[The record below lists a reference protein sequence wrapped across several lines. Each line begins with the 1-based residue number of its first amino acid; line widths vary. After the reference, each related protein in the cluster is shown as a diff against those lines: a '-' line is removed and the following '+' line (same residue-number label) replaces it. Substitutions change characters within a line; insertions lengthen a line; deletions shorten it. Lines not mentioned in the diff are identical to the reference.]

1 MKEPIQKVKELNFS
15 HIAGIDDATKCPC
28 IGSIFVSGVV
38 ATPKIIRSWK
48 KLGVKDSKL
57 IAAPK
62 RAKLEKIIK
71 ETALAYVVKEIT
83 PAMIDDKTY
92 NLNDWEMIVVMQ
104 IIEEL
109 QKSCPAQAVI
119 IDNWEVTTELFHT
132 RYSSLI
138 TSSSTQLSFPH
149 NIHINT
155 QHISNVPLVAQH
167 YADTNYTVVGAA
179 SILSKQGSDKQY
191 ATYKQQFGDFGS
203 GSPADPKT
211 RLFVWQHRHDQ
222 LPIIRTSWST
232 YKTLSALE
240 RIEEDT
246 IYSRVLNKNTKSKN
260 L

>member
-1 MKEPIQKVKELNFS
+1 MKEPIQKVKELSFS
-15 HIAGIDDATKCPC
+15 PVAGIDDATKCPC
-28 IGSIFVSGVV
+28 IGSIFISGVV

-71 ETALAYVVKEIT
+71 KTALAYAIKEIT

-109 QKSCPAQAVI
+109 QKACPAQAVI
-119 IDNWEVTTELFHT
+119 IDNWEVTTDLFHV
-132 RYSSLI
+132 RYNSL
-138 TSSSTQLSFPH
+138 TAQTGTQLSFPH
-149 NIHINT
+149 NIHIDT
-155 QHISNVPLVAQH
+155 QHIGNVPLIAQH
-167 YADTNYTVVGAA
+167 YADTNYIVVGAA
-179 SILSKQGSDKQY
+179 SILSKQGSDRQY
-191 ATYKQQFGDFGS
+191 AEYKQQFGDFGS

-211 RLFVWQHRHDQ
+211 RLFVWQHRHKP
-222 LPIIRTSWST
+222 LPIMRTSWST

-240 RIEEDT
+240 RIEDDI
-246 IYSRVLNKNTKSKN
+246 IYSRIFNKNTESKN

>member
-1 MKEPIQKVKELNFS
+1 MKEPIQKIKELSFS
-15 HIAGIDDATKCPC
+15 HVAGIDDATKCPC
-28 IGSIFVSGVV
+28 IGSIFISGVV

-71 ETALAYVVKEIT
+71 ETAIAYAIKEIT

-109 QKSCPAQAVI
+109 QKACPAQAVI
-119 IDNWEVTTELFHT
+119 IDNWEVTTDLFHV
-132 RYSSLI
+132 RYNSL
-138 TSSSTQLSFPH
+138 TAQTGTQLSFPH
-149 NIHINT
+149 NIQIDT
-155 QHISNVPLVAQH
+155 QHIGNVPLIAQH
-167 YADTNYTVVGAA
+167 YADTNYIVVGAA
-179 SILSKQGSDKQY
+179 SILSKQGSDRQY
-191 ATYKQQFGDFGS
+191 AEYKQQFGDFGS

-211 RLFVWQHRHDQ
+211 RLFVWQHRHKP
-222 LPIIRTSWST
+222 LPIMRTSWST

-240 RIEEDT
+240 RIEDDM
-246 IYSRVLNKNTKSKN
+246 IYSRIFNKNTESKN